1 MKKNVFL
8 LAVLVSIIPNSVQA
22 QQVDSLRND
31 SIWKTEVLDS
41 VVVRGSMV
49 VRDLDKDVWTITDEM
64 RQRTY
69 DTYELLG
76 KIPGF
81 FYNRARSSLTYM
93 GRDNI
98 RFLVN
103 GIEKEADYVGMLA
116 NKRFKKIEIT
126 QHPTGRYQDY
136 DVVVNLITK
145 TEWLGYEGFVR
156 NFLRSS
162 PSREINDAN
171 YYTFFSFTSPKID
184 ASADY
189 YFKHNDELKNVRM
202 TMTEQNLLRYK
213 TIDGKE
219 SKEYS
224 QTNTHYAW
232 ADADYKINKN
242 HTLSFKYSYVLQDN
256 NSNSDYQMEKY
267 DIGQNLS
274 QIVKRSNRDDVQKKY
289 HAISAYYRGR
299 FKKWNLYSDLTY
311 SYQHDFRYYDFSEQ
325 NYLSNTYTDNTFNIL
340 KYNVDVNIDI
350 NKKSRINTGFQ
361 GLYRNLTD
369 GLSENRQEESDH
381 SNYHR
386 IYGKLSHRFSSAVSG
401 SIGGVAEYSHTR
413 GFNHQTD
420 HQLIWG
426 GNGQL
431 RFSALENKLSGNL
444 DYRYQLSYPSL
455 VQLSTV
461 RRTIDSLMVG
471 SGNASLKRS
480 ANHYLSASISYSK
493 FSLWAVMNH
502 DGNHIEPVYKTSEGK
517 IWQTYDNMRKSSL
530 RLMASYKDHI
540 QLKNASLMID
550 LESTYESTSIKY
562 ESERNSVSWLG
573 ISCGLTYQHDKWG
586 DFTII
591 YWHWP
596 QKTVTLQ
603 STSYIYKVDGF
614 EAVYIKRFW
623 KDRLLFQLNYQ
634 LPFKWAAD
642 YESYSNTYT
651 PAYTREYSYDS
662 FSAYKN
668 IISLMVVFR
677 FSHGREVRKLNNQQ
691 ATAE

>member
-145 TEWLGYEGFVR
+145 TEWLGYEGYVR

-171 YYTFFSFTSPKID
+171 NYTFISFTSPKID

-213 TIDGKE
+213 TLDGKE

-274 QIVKRSNRDDVQKKY
+274 QIVKRSNRDDVQK
-289 HAISAYYRGR
+289 
-299 FKKWNLYSDLTY
+299 
-311 SYQHDFRYYDFSEQ
+311 
-325 NYLSNTYTDNTFNIL
+325 NIM
-340 KYNVDVNIDI
+340 
-350 NKKSRINTGFQ
+350 
-361 GLYRNLTD
+361 
-369 GLSENRQEESDH
+369 
-381 SNYHR
+381 
-386 IYGKLSHRFSSAVSG
+386 
-401 SIGGVAEYSHTR
+401 
-413 GFNHQTD
+413 
-420 HQLIWG
+420 
-426 GNGQL
+426 
-431 RFSALENKLSGNL
+431 
-444 DYRYQLSYPSL
+444 P
-455 VQLSTV
+455 
-461 RRTIDSLMVG
+461 
-471 SGNASLKRS
+471 
-480 ANHYLSASISYSK
+480 
-493 FSLWAVMNH
+493 
-502 DGNHIEPVYKTSEGK
+502 
-517 IWQTYDNMRKSSL
+517 
-530 RLMASYKDHI
+530 
-540 QLKNASLMID
+540 
-550 LESTYESTSIKY
+550 
-562 ESERNSVSWLG
+562 
-573 ISCGLTYQHDKWG
+573 
-586 DFTII
+586 
-591 YWHWP
+591 
-596 QKTVTLQ
+596 
-603 STSYIYKVDGF
+603 
-614 EAVYIKRFW
+614 
-623 KDRLLFQLNYQ
+623 
-634 LPFKWAAD
+634 
-642 YESYSNTYT
+642 
-651 PAYTREYSYDS
+651 
-662 FSAYKN
+662 
-668 IISLMVVFR
+668 
-677 FSHGREVRKLNNQQ
+677 
-691 ATAE
+691 